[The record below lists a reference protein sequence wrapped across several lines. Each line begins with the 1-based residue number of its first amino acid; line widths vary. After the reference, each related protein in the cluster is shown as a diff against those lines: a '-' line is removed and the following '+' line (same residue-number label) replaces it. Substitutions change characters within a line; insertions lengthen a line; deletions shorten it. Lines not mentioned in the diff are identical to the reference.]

1 MGWNCGGTTVK
12 DGGGSV
18 HTVYCGT
25 CSGGTYCQST
35 PNGDVGVGAC
45 GGKNPLQYAWQRQ
58 KINMLVA
65 MGENDN
71 TDVNYDYAENIHDGR
86 GYTVGIVG
94 FCTGTGDYIEV
105 ARCYEVLKPNNV
117 LSKYWSAL
125 VTYENQF
132 LATGMNQGDTSLID
146 ALGPFV
152 QDCALAAKDAEY
164 RACQD
169 TMAETFYMSIALQHA
184 AERGLR
190 GAMTLGF
197 LYDTELN
204 FGDDDDATTP
214 GTKTVLAK
222 ADADYG
228 PGMPSDFTGKP
239 WEESKWLGYMVKER
253 TIVMSKDS
261 TWNSDMDQNATWE
274 AARRLNTSSSNSPE
288 TGTDLGMDYDFL
300 SRYKAGNGVA
310 GTPCWPSGLA
320 STIDSQSS
328 IYKVFTDKTASATD
342 QTKWKGASDS
352 GGDSYTACPANPTP

>member
-1 MGWNCGGTTVK
+1 MGWNCGGSTVK
-12 DGGGSV
+12 DSAGSM

-25 CSGGTYCQST
+25 CTGGTYCQST
-35 PNGDVGVGAC
+35 PNGSVGVGAC
-45 GGKNPLQYAWQRQ
+45 GGKNPLSYAWQRQ

-94 FCTGTGDYIEV
+94 FCTGTGDFIEV

-132 LATGMNQGDTSLID
+132 LATGMNQGDTALID
-146 ALGPFV
+146 AKGPFV
-152 QDCALAAKDAEY
+152 QDCAVAAKDAEY

-169 TMAETFYMSIALQHA
+169 TMAETFYMSTALGHA
-184 AERGLR
+184 AERGIK

-228 PGMPSDFTGKP
+228 PGMPPDFTGKP
-239 WEESKWLGYMVKER
+239 WEESKWLGYMIKER

-261 TWNSDMDQNATWE
+261 IWNSDMDQNATWE
-274 AARRLNTSSSNSPE
+274 AARRLHTASSNNPE
-288 TGTDLGMDYDFL
+288 TGADLGMDYDFL
-300 SRYKAGNGVA
+300 SRYKAGSNAA

-342 QTKWKGASDS
+342 PTKWKAASDT
-352 GGDSYTACPANPTP
+352 GGDTYAACPVNPTP